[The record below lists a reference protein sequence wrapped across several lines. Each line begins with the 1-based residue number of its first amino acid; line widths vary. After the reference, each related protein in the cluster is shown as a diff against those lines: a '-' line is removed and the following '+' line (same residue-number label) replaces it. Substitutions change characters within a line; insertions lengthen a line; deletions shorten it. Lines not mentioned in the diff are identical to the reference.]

1 MLATPGSKI
10 RLQGFSRC
18 ADGDRDLGPRG
29 QFPIDPGL
37 QPRGT
42 EPRAFGTRPWPR
54 QPLGRFP
61 DVMVSQ
67 SEDTEVA
74 IPEAFEPSQPLR
86 SAASVPPSHSRERPE
101 IVWALFLPRTTRVRI
116 LLNGPIPKTS
126 DSARDEMSL
135 RRQIR
140 IAEPVSEHRER
151 YPCGSKHQRQLLVIL
166 TAETCCQRERHWT
179 WRIY

>member
-18 ADGDRDLGPRG
+18 ADGDRARATRTIPNRSRTAAARDRTSCFRHTPVASAAVGSVPRCYGFAVRRHGSRYPRG
-29 QFPIDPGL
+29 L
-37 QPRGT
+37 
-42 EPRAFGTRPWPR
+42 RAFAAFT
-54 QPLGRFP
+54 LGCLG
-61 DVMVSQ
+61 
-67 SEDTEVA
+67 A
-74 IPEAFEPSQPLR
+74 
-86 SAASVPPSHSRERPE
+86 PSHSRERPE

-116 LLNGPIPKTS
+116 LLSGPIPKTS

>member
-10 RLQGFSRC
+10 RLQGFSGC

-42 EPRAFGTRPWPR
+42 EPRAFGTRPSPR
-54 QPLGRFP
+54 QPLGRCP
-61 DVMVSQ
+61 DVMASQ

-86 SAASVPPSHSRERPE
+86 SAASVPPSHSRERPGDRVGL
-101 IVWALFLPRTTRVRI
+101 IVTTNNTTPNFTQRANPQNVRFSPR
-116 LLNGPIPKTS
+116 
-126 DSARDEMSL
+126 
-135 RRQIR
+135 
-140 IAEPVSEHRER
+140 
-151 YPCGSKHQRQLLVIL
+151 
-166 TAETCCQRERHWT
+166 
-179 WRIY
+179 